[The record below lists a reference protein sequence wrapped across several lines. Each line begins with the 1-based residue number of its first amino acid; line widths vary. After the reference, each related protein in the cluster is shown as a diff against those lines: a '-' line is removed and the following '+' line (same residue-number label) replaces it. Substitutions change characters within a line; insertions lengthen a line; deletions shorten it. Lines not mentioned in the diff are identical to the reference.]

1 MFMLGGAGT
10 FFPKRSSFEYINPDL
25 PIPRSSQSS
34 QPQEKQELLQRW
46 VQSGENL
53 AAVECELQVLRK
65 QQGELEHGRELLTIA
80 EMQAKGFSQSFV

>member
-1 MFMLGGAGT
+1 M
-10 FFPKRSSFEYINPDL
+10 
-25 PIPRSSQSS
+25 IPRSNQSS

-46 VQSGENL
+46 VQAGENL

-65 QQGELEHGRELLTIA
+65 QQGELEHGKELLTIG

>member
-1 MFMLGGAGT
+1 MGVGWCGNC
-10 FFPKRSSFEYINPDL
+10 FFPKDPVLSTSNPDL
-25 PIPRSSQSS
+25 PIPRSSQSG

-80 EMQAKGFSQSFV
+80 EMQTKGFSQSFI